1 MNIHMHKFLIYFKL
15 NPVYKLCKISKVS
28 RSGYYNWKNRK
39 KLLSDKKVQDLQ
51 LKEVLLEAHK
61 K

>member
-1 MNIHMHKFLIYFKL
+1 MHKFLIYFKL